1 MKAIL
6 SIALLVCCTSVYA
19 AASEQGCA
27 SSGGTAAGCSSTNNG
42 GAGGNG
48 GNGGAGG
55 SSNSGGNILS
65 STLNSQN
72 HNSNTNVNGNSN
84 TNKNSNSNKQGQ
96 EQGQLQGQAQGQA
109 QGQVAKGGNAKQGQG
124 QAQDA
129 SNNGVT
135 TTVAIDNP
143 VAAAS
148 AASFVAAVGSLC
160 GGSAGV
166 SGQGIGG
173 GGLFGFAFEFTDCK
187 VLRES
192 AMLAS
197 FGKMDSAIQ
206 HLCKIDR
213 IADTFAESGE
223 FTCKSSK
230 KVSANSKAGRS

>member
-6 SIALLVCCTSVYA
+6 SIAVVAFVAGCNPVYA

-27 SSGGTAAGCSSTNNG
+27 SSGGTAAGCSST
-42 GAGGNG
+42 
-48 GNGGAGG
+48 
-55 SSNSGGNILS
+55 SNSGGNTLS

-72 HNSNTNVNGNSN
+72 HNSNT
-84 TNKNSNSNKQGQ
+84 NKQGQ
-96 EQGQLQGQAQGQA
+96 EQGQLQGQAQGQI
-109 QGQVAKGGNAKQGQG
+109 AKGGNAKQGQG

-129 SNNGVT
+129 SNSGVT

-160 GGSAGV
+160 GGTAGA

-173 GGLFGFAFEFTDCK
+173 GGLFGFSFEFTDCK